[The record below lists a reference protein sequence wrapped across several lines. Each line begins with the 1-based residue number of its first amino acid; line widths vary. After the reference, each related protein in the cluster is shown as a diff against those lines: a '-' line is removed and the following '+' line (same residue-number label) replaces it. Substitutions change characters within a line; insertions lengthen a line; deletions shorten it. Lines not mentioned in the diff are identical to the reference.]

1 MQRYCEQM
9 GNIIDRRRA
18 EQALKAAKVAAELAA
33 KSATTAMIAAQTS
46 DRAKSEFLSNVSHE
60 LRTPV
65 HAIIGFSQL
74 MSDETAGPLGNP
86 EYKGY
91 VHDIHGSAEQ
101 LLSVINN
108 ILELAK
114 VDAGTA
120 ELSEDSFDVNDLTDH
135 VIRLLQSRIDEKHL
149 ELLFEPDQSLPLL
162 WADERKVTQ
171 IVANLLAN
179 AIKFTEDGG
188 HVTIAW
194 RLLDEG
200 EFELSIADT
209 GIGIAP
215 ESLERIFEPF
225 TQVDS
230 ARNRRFEGAGLGLPL
245 SRGLAALHDARMTI
259 QSESGVG
266 TVVRVTF
273 PKNRIRENPYAK
285 SAPRVAKEGA
295 VG

>member
-18 EQALKAAKVAAELAA
+18 EQALKAAKVSAEFAA

-74 MSDETAGPLGNP
+74 MNDEKAGPLANP

-91 VHDIHGSAEQ
+91 VHDIHSSAEQ
-101 LLSVINN
+101 LLGVINN

-114 VDAGTA
+114 VDAGSA
-120 ELSEDSFDVNDLTDH
+120 ALSEDTVDVNDLTTH
-135 VIRLLQSRIDEKHL
+135 VVRLLRDRVDEKHL
-149 ELLFEPDQSLPLL
+149 DLMFEPDFTLPLL

-171 IVANLLAN
+171 IVANILSN
-179 AIKFTEDGG
+179 AIKFTENGG

-194 RLLDEG
+194 RLGDDG
-200 EFELSIADT
+200 AFELSIADT

-215 ESLERIFEPF
+215 ESLEHIFEPF
-225 TQVDS
+225 TQAEG

-245 SRGLAALHDARMTI
+245 SRGLVEMHGAKMTI
-259 QSESGVG
+259 ESEPGVG
-266 TVVRVTF
+266 TVVRIIF
-273 PKNRIRENPYAK
+273 PAERVRENPYAK
-285 SAPRVAKEGA
+285 PASSEVEEGA